1 MFKEL
6 EEAPGEATQGAAEI
20 APRERLL
27 RAVFDGTHSVILVGD
42 DEGRFVDVNPAAC
55 AFFGLTREELIG
67 RQTEDFTLPG
77 WDQASA
83 RRAYREHG
91 HAEGDI
97 PLRLADG
104 SVRVLHYTT
113 TANIL
118 PGRHLAVARDV
129 TKERQDADEIRQ
141 SRALLEQAQE
151 VATMGSWTVDL
162 RPGAA
167 RPISGSKEVFRI
179 LGIEEAEFDGLGA
192 TVFERV
198 HPDDRAPLQEAAAQA
213 ILEGTGFALDLRVAR
228 PDGELRWV
236 HDRARVECN
245 HHGVPIRLIGVMQ
258 DITERKRLE
267 AQFLQA
273 QKMESVGRMA
283 GGVAHDFNNL
293 LTAILGYAEMM
304 RRDIQGTH
312 PHARAVEEIERAAQ
326 RAAALTR
333 QLLVFSRKQRI
344 APKVIDVNLLVSD
357 MERMLRRMIGEDVH
371 LQTALAPGL
380 WSVRADPG
388 QLEQVLMNLA
398 VNSRDAM
405 PQGGGLRLT
414 TRNAL
419 VTQEQARGIVGG
431 HPGECVVLT
440 VSDDGTGMEPAVLA
454 HLFEPFFTTKDIGK
468 GTGLGLATVYGIVRQ
483 AGGFIHVDSSPGA
496 GTTFEVFLPRSEE
509 SIRAVRRAQPLAVT
523 DSSGTET
530 ILLVEDEAVVRRL
543 AADLLASAGYQVI
556 DVGNGAEALAA
567 ADSHPGT
574 IHLLLTDV
582 ILPGMSGV
590 ELAERFRALCPSA
603 RTVFMSGYTADALAE
618 QAHLASDIAFLQK
631 PFNAD
636 GLMQSVRAALDR
648 PRAAPSA

>member
-1 MFKEL
+1 M
-6 EEAPGEATQGAAEI
+6 
-20 APRERLL
+20 
-27 RAVFDGTHSVILVGD
+27 
-42 DEGRFVDVNPAAC
+42 
-55 AFFGLTREELIG
+55 
-67 RQTEDFTLPG
+67 
-77 WDQASA
+77 
-83 RRAYREHG
+83 
-91 HAEGDI
+91 
-97 PLRLADG
+97 
-104 SVRVLHYTT
+104 
-113 TANIL
+113 
-118 PGRHLAVARDV
+118 
-129 TKERQDADEIRQ
+129 
-141 SRALLEQAQE
+141 
-151 VATMGSWTVDL
+151 
-162 RPGAA
+162 
-167 RPISGSKEVFRI
+167 
-179 LGIEEAEFDGLGA
+179 
-192 TVFERV
+192 
-198 HPDDRAPLQEAAAQA
+198 
-213 ILEGTGFALDLRVAR
+213 
-228 PDGELRWV
+228 
-236 HDRARVECN
+236 
-245 HHGVPIRLIGVMQ
+245 
-258 DITERKRLE
+258 
-267 AQFLQA
+267 
-273 QKMESVGRMA
+273 
-283 GGVAHDFNNL
+283 
-293 LTAILGYAEMM
+293 
-304 RRDIQGTH
+304 
-312 PHARAVEEIERAAQ
+312 EEIERAAQ

-357 MERMLRRMIGEDVH
+357 IERMLRRMIGEDVH

-414 TRNAL
+414 TRNTL
-419 VTQEQARGIVGG
+419 VTPEQARVIVGG
-431 HPGECVVLT
+431 HAGECVVLT

-483 AGGFIHVDSSPGA
+483 ASGFIHVESSPGT

-509 SIRAVRRAQPLAVT
+509 STRAARRAQALAVT
-523 DSSGTET
+523 DAAATDSAGTET

-556 DVGNGAEALAA
+556 GVGNGVEALTAIE
-567 ADSHPGT
+567 SHAGT

-636 GLMQSVRAALDR
+636 GLMHSVRAALDR
-648 PRAAPSA
+648 PRAAPSS